1 MTARHGCIHAPA
13 RLVSKSRLWILLVA
27 AIGLAIAFAMP
38 AAAAQPVGTLT
49 LRTPVWEVYAI
60 RYATIRDFPVRSLVA
75 GADSTRKLD
84 IAMMFWLL
92 EGPNRRRVLVDAGFY
107 RQKFLDSWKPA
118 DYARPSDAVERF
130 GIPPD
135 SITDVIISHVHWDHV
150 DGADLFPR
158 ARIWIQKEEYEHHV
172 GAGGVP
178 LHPAIDT
185 LDAAMLFQLDRAG
198 RVKMVNGD
206 AQELMPGL
214 KVYTGGKHTYASQY
228 VGVRTAAG
236 TVVVASDNVYLYE
249 NLDRHVPIAQTL
261 DAKSNLAAQ
270 DRMRRI
276 AAFPRFIVPG
286 HDPDVFKRFHAAGS
300 GVVKVE

>member
-1 MTARHGCIHAPA
+1 MSTSHVPLR
-13 RLVSKSRLWILLVA
+13 VVLLA
-27 AIGLAIAFAMP
+27 AIALATSVATQS
-38 AAAAQPVGTLT
+38 AAVQAIGTL
-49 LRTPVWEVYAI
+49 RAPVWQVYAI
-60 RYATIRDFPVRSLVA
+60 RYATIPDFPVRSLVA
-75 GADSTRKLD
+75 GADSTRKID
-84 IAMMFWLL
+84 IAMMFWFL

-107 RQKFLDSWKPA
+107 RKKFLDSWKPA
-118 DYARPSDAVERF
+118 DYIRPSDAVERF

-135 SITDVIISHVHWDHV
+135 SITDVIISHVHWDHL

-158 ARIWIQKEEYEHHV
+158 ARIWIQKEEYEYHV

-178 LHPAIDT
+178 LHEAIDT
-185 LDAAMLFQLDRAG
+185 LDAAMLFKLDQAG
-198 RVKMVNGD
+198 RVKRVNGD

-228 VGVRTAAG
+228 VGVRTANG

-249 NLDRHVPIAQTL
+249 NLDKHVPIAQTL

-276 AAFPRFIVPG
+276 APFPRFIVPG
-286 HDPDVFKRFHAAGS
+286 HDPDVFKRFRAAGP
-300 GVVKVE
+300 GAVKVE

>member
-1 MTARHGCIHAPA
+1 MIALYGTAPA
-13 RLVSKSRLWILLVA
+13 RTRLASGLRHLRVLVTAFGLVA
-27 AIGLAIAFAMP
+27 CGAIPALAV
-38 AAAAQPVGTLT
+38 QSVGTL
-49 LRTPVWEVYAI
+49 RAPVWQVYAI
-60 RYATIRDFPVRSLVA
+60 RYATLREFPVRGLVA

-84 IAMMFWLL
+84 IAMMFWYL

-107 RQKFLDSWKPA
+107 RQKFLDAWKPA
-118 DYARPSDAVERF
+118 DFVRPSDAAQRF

-135 SITDVIISHVHWDHV
+135 SITDVIISHIHWDHL

-158 ARIWIQKEEYEHHV
+158 ARIWIQREEYQYYV

-178 LHPAIDT
+178 LHAAIDT
-185 LDAAMLFQLDRAG
+185 LDAEMLFKLDQAG
-198 RVKMVNGD
+198 RVKLVNGD

-228 VGVRTAAG
+228 VGVRTANG

-276 AAFPRFIVPG
+276 APFARLIVPG
-286 HDPDVFKRFHAAGS
+286 HDPEVFKRFHGTGNGA
-300 GVVKVE
+300 VKIE

>member
-1 MTARHGCIHAPA
+1 MTAPA
-13 RLVSKSRLWILLVA
+13 DPTPVRAYPLGNLRRLLRVVTAIALVSCA
-27 AIGLAIAFAMP
+27 ATQAIAV
-38 AAAAQPVGTLT
+38 QTVGTL
-49 LRTPVWEVYAI
+49 RAPVWQVYAI
-60 RYATIRDFPVRSLVA
+60 RYATLRDFQVRDLVA

-84 IAMMFWLL
+84 IAMMFWYL

-107 RQKFLDSWKPA
+107 RKKFLDAWKPA
-118 DYARPSDAVERF
+118 DFVRPSDAVTRF

-135 SITDVIISHVHWDHV
+135 SITDVIISHVHWDHL

-158 ARIWIQKEEYEHHV
+158 ARIWIQREEYEYHV
-172 GAGGVP
+172 GAAGVP
-178 LHPAIDT
+178 LHAAIDT
-185 LDAAMLFQLDRAG
+185 LDAEMLYQLDQAG
-198 RVKMVNGD
+198 RVKLVNGD

-228 VGVRTAAG
+228 VGVRTAKG

-249 NLDRHVPIAQTL
+249 NLDKHVPIAQTL

-276 AAFPRFIVPG
+276 APSARLIVPG
-286 HDPDVFKRFHAAGS
+286 HDPEVFKRFHAAGT